1 MRFFSTLPLKYKIL
15 SIALIG
21 ALGFVSYLAFN
32 YNSTQNN
39 TVRLGKI
46 QNINFPILEKTGRI
60 WLLLFEARTAMQTAI
75 SDGEI
80 SLVEDAKN
88 HQKSIKILLTTI
100 ETLEPSYANQIKT
113 LSNGLDLYIDSAQLL
128 TVGMINGTIELSKM
142 AAMASEMHSHF
153 KHFTQSLN
161 ILRDSAQQDFS
172 DRLMFATQ
180 ESQQTLTT
188 GLILGT
194 SVILLLWISAW
205 IISST
210 ITRNLYRIIHEL
222 EGMSTGKGDLTV
234 RLETDAKDEVG
245 LLVDRF
251 NGFVSHLQLMI
262 KVLANLSNGVTQGA
276 EDVYKIAQHTK
287 TGIENQQNEIQQV
300 ATAVSQM
307 SHTAIEVSRNAI
319 QASSATEQANKE
331 SSSSQT
337 VVQKNIQAITHLAED
352 IETARAVIQTL
363 SEQVQSISAASQDIR
378 SIADQTNLLALNA
391 AIEAARAGEQGRGFA
406 VVADE
411 VRTLAGRT
419 SESTDQIELI
429 INGLLTGTQQA
440 VEVMEKSKSQAYLS
454 VEQSQSTGESLQSI
468 LNSINTINQLN
479 ALVASSADEQ
489 KCVAETVSENI
500 VRIDEFSEQTVDD
513 AKSTAEATQ
522 QLSAQAEQ
530 LKSIVNEFKV

>member
-113 LSNGLDLYIDSAQLL
+113 LSNGLDLYINSAQLL

-142 AAMASEMHSHF
+142 AAMASEMHSHY

-188 GLILGT
+188 GLILGI
-194 SVILLLWISAW
+194 SVILLLWVSAW

-287 TGIENQQNEIQQV
+287 TGIE
-300 ATAVSQM
+300 
-307 SHTAIEVSRNAI
+307 IEVSRNAI
-319 QASSATEQANKE
+319 EASTATEQANKE

-489 KCVAETVSENI
+489 KSVAETVSENI
-500 VRIDEFSEQTVDD
+500 VHIDEFSEQTVDD